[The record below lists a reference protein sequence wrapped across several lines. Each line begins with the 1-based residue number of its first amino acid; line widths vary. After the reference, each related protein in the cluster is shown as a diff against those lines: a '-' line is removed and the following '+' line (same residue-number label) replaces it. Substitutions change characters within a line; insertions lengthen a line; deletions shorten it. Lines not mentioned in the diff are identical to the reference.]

1 MSGYYGDR
9 GIEICKRWLH
19 SFENFLADMG
29 EKPAGL
35 TLERI
40 NNNAGYKPSNCCW
53 ATVAE
58 QCRNTRQTKLT
69 AEKAAFIRTDAR
81 SNVALAKEL
90 GVSPTLI
97 QSVRSKKIW
106 K

>member
-1 MSGYYGDR
+1 MSEYYGDR
-9 GIEICKRWLH
+9 GINICDRWLH

-35 TLERI
+35 TLDRI
-40 NNNAGYKPSNCCW
+40 DNDIGYRPGNCRW

-69 AEKAAFIRTDAR
+69 AEKAAEIRKDPRSGPAVAR
-81 SNVALAKEL
+81 AF
-90 GVSPTLI
+90 GVSLTLVHK
-97 QSVRSKKIW
+97 VRSGEIW